1 MTSAF
6 VDIHI
11 HTSDNPNKPKD
22 NYEVDVLVE
31 KVKKI
36 AKGHPIILSLTDHNM
51 LNKKAYL
58 DLLGKVDRVLLGVE
72 LHIKKYD
79 DAQPYHC
86 HAIFRNEVSE
96 EAIDKI
102 NEILDGL
109 YPNKQVTPETERVP
123 HIEDIANAFD
133 AYDFMLLPHGGQSH
147 KTFDKATGAG
157 HRFDTSMEQS
167 LYYNHFEGFTARSNS
182 GLQETIDYFSRLGI
196 EQFVNLV
203 TCSDNYN
210 PRIYPSAKENAS
222 EKFIP
227 TWIFSQPSF
236 DGLRMALSEKSRI
249 HYGDNAPDEWN
260 QVIYGV
266 SLKQKKCDIDVK
278 LLPGLNVVIGGSSSG
293 KTLFVESLVSGIEHD
308 FNENRYSKFGVEN
321 IEINNPS
328 NTTPHYINQ
337 NFIMSILQ
345 NKDMDLGKIE
355 IINEVFPEDKGVVEI
370 IRKSLEKLRKLV
382 EQLVDSAKEYQSN
395 LENLKHLPEPSYLI
409 MTKEIPQR
417 IASLL
422 KPDSENRNRFSLS
435 ESRYVD
441 FLESLHNIKNIFEK
455 SKLDLSYTNEI
466 NTIKKGLKYI
476 YNLSNLSEE
485 IAEVIENYETLET
498 EEILDD
504 DRENSNK
511 INQRS
516 SMVSYLGG
524 AYKALATFYEAKRQL
539 REFNVTVETRK
550 IKVDDYTLSIENS
563 FQLTPEVLKEAI
575 NRYLKSEYR
584 IRTFDL
590 LAPENIF
597 NGCFSERPKVLGY
610 DDFINR
616 IYKDISSMNIK
627 SYKII
632 TNNGRSFESLSPG
645 WKSAIILDLII
656 GYKND
661 NAPLIID
668 QPEDNL
674 ATDYINRG
682 LVKRI
687 KVTKPNKQ
695 IILVT
700 HNATIP
706 MLGDAQ
712 NVIVCKNMDGKITIK
727 SAELESEIEEKRVLD
742 LIAEITDGGK
752 PSIRKRVKKY
762 NLKNYKE

>member
-1 MTSAF
+1 
-6 VDIHI
+6 
-11 HTSDNPNKPKD
+11 
-22 NYEVDVLVE
+22 
-31 KVKKI
+31 
-36 AKGHPIILSLTDHNM
+36 M

-79 DAQPYHC
+79 DGRPYHC

-102 NEILDGL
+102 NEILDKL

-123 HIEDIANAFD
+123 NIEDIANAFD

-210 PRIYPSAKENAS
+210 PRIYPSPKEPTA

-266 SLKQKKCDIDVK
+266 SLKQEKCDIDVK

-293 KTLFVESLVSGIEHD
+293 KTLFVESLVSGIKHD
-308 FNENRYSKFGVEN
+308 FSENKYLEFGVRN

-345 NKDMDLGKIE
+345 NHDMDLGKIE
-355 IINEVFPEDKGVVEI
+355 IINEVFPEDKNVVEK
-370 IRKSLEKLRKLV
+370 IRKSLGKLKTLI

-422 KPDSENRNRFSLS
+422 KPNGENRFSLS
-435 ESRYVD
+435 ESRYGEFMENLRD
-441 FLESLHNIKNIFEK
+441 IKNVFEK
-455 SKLDLSYTNEI
+455 SKLDLPYKNEI
-466 NTIKKGLKYI
+466 NTIKEGLKYI
-476 YNLSNLSEE
+476 YNLSKLSEE
-485 IAEVIENYETLET
+485 IADVIANYETLET

-511 INQRS
+511 VNQRS
-516 SMVSYLGG
+516 SMVSYIGG
-524 AYKALATFYEAKRQL
+524 AYRALATFYDAKNQL
-539 REFNVTVETRK
+539 IEFNVTVETKK
-550 IKVDDYTLSIENS
+550 IKIDEYTLSIENS
-563 FQLTPEVLKEAI
+563 FQLTPEALKEAI
-575 NRYLKSEYR
+575 NKYLKSEYR
-584 IRTFDL
+584 IETIDSL
-590 LAPENIF
+590 VPENIF
-597 NGCFSERPKVLGY
+597 KCCFSERPKVSGY
-610 DDFINR
+610 DDFISR
-616 IYKDISSMNIK
+616 VYQEISNKNIK
-627 SYKII
+627 SYKIV
-632 TNNGRSFESLSPG
+632 TDNGRSFENLSPG

-682 LVKRI
+682 LVNRI
-687 KVTKPNKQ
+687 KAIKPNKQ

-712 NVIVCKNMDGKITIK
+712 NVIVCKNMDGKIAIK
-727 SAELESEIEEKRVLD
+727 SAELESKIENKRVLD